1 MGNTKQQNKV
11 KIESTDLKH
20 EHELRV
26 LVVDDDSAM
35 TESYSLLLNSCGFDP
50 HVCVHGVEAMEMIE
64 RLRPHVVL
72 LDLSM
77 PGLDGFGIAEELQHN
92 PDLRP
97 ILLIANTGYSDDAHR
112 IKTAAA
118 GFDHHLVKPVHWDEL
133 RTILHDC
140 ETKLRSSLGDE
151 APKPN
156 NPR

>member
-1 MGNTKQQNKV
+1 MKNLKQQDEV
-11 KIESTDLKH
+11 KSESVDLSPKH
-20 EHELRV
+20 DLRV

-35 TESYSLLLNSCGFDP
+35 TESYSLLLNACGFES

-77 PGLDGFGIAEELQHN
+77 PGLDGFGVAEELQHN

-97 ILLIANTGYSDDAHR
+97 ILLIANTGYGDEAHR
-112 IKTAAA
+112 LKKAAA
-118 GFDHHLVKPVHWDEL
+118 GFDHHLVKPVHWDDL

-140 ETKLRSSLGDE
+140 ETKLRRSSGHTV
-151 APKPN
+151 PRPN